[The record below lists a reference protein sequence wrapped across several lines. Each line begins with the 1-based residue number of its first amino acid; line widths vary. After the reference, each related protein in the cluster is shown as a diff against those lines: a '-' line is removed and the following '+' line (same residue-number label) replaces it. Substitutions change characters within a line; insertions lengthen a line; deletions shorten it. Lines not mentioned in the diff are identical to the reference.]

1 MVFFVQ
7 LHEIFGLWGVL
18 GSISVFFLF
27 SNSLIKSS
35 IPLQMW
41 GKEGGGFAFLHPEEI
56 TAIATLVAIFAT
68 FWTYGQRDRYREKVA
83 QARRIAVLS

>member
-1 MVFFVQ
+1 
-7 LHEIFGLWGVL
+7 
-18 GSISVFFLF
+18 
-27 SNSLIKSS
+27 
-35 IPLQMW
+35 MW